1 MEAPGERGRR
11 AAGGAVRV
19 KHCGIT
25 SVEDAELCVEHG
37 AWALGLIFVPGVAR
51 ACPPEQAAAI
61 AGALRRRTLLTGVF
75 RNAALD
81 VVVRTADAFALAM
94 VQLHGDEGPSFAA
107 AVAQRT
113 GARVIKAAR
122 VRTRA
127 DVVAL
132 APFRTD
138 FHLFDGPRGGEPFE
152 WSLARVRRGGP
163 PLIAAGGLTAEN
175 VAECVRATR
184 PFAVDVASGTEASP
198 GVKDPERVAAFAA
211 AAVAAADGPRPRA
224 RA

>member
-1 MEAPGERGRR
+1 MT
-11 AAGGAVRV
+11 GAVRV

-37 AWALGLIFVPGVAR
+37 AWALGLIFVPEVAR
-51 ACPPEQAAAI
+51 ACPPAQAAAI
-61 AGALRRRTLLTGVF
+61 AGAVRRRTLLTGVF

-81 VVVRTADAFALAM
+81 EVVRAADELSLAM

-107 AVAQRT
+107 EVGRRT

-138 FHLFDGPRGGEPFE
+138 FHLFDGPRGGESFE

-163 PLIAAGGLTAEN
+163 PLIAAGGLTAAN
-175 VAECVRATR
+175 VADCVAATR
-184 PFAVDVASGTEASP
+184 PYAVDVASGTEASP
-198 GVKDPERVAAFAA
+198 GVKDPEKVAAFAA
-211 AAVAAADGPRPRA
+211 AAATARPPARPRTEA

>member
-1 MEAPGERGRR
+1 M
-11 AAGGAVRV
+11 RV

-25 SVEDAELCVEHG
+25 SLEDAELCVEHG

-51 ACPPEQAAAI
+51 ACPPDAAAEI
-61 AGALRRRTLLTGVF
+61 AGVLRRRTLLTGVF
-75 RNAALD
+75 R
-81 VVVRTADAFALAM
+81 DARIDEVARAVDELRLSM
-94 VQLHGDEGPSFAA
+94 VQLHGSEGPSYCA

-113 GARVIKAAR
+113 GARVVKAAR

-138 FHLFDGPRGGEPFE
+138 FHLFDGPGSGETFE

-163 PLIAAGGLTAEN
+163 PLIAAGGLTPDN
-175 VAECVRATR
+175 VADCVAATR
-184 PFAVDVASGTEASP
+184 PYAVDVASGTESSP
-198 GVKDPERVAAFAA
+198 GVKDPERVAAFT
-211 AAVAAADGPRPRA
+211 AAVEAVRA
-224 RA
+224 